1 MPSGAMFKMVY
12 RGKCSDGEIHYI
24 GGSEI
29 LPPPLNADKEK
40 EVLKYFACFF
50 QSKSA

>member
-12 RGKCSDGEIHYI
+12 KGKCRDGEIHYI

-40 EVLKYFACFF
+40 EVYRCKYCEE
-50 QSKSA
+50 KYK